1 MACTKLKVYRCDE
14 SAHLPEK
21 ATRGS
26 AGYDL
31 RACLIDGVKV
41 KTYNP
46 WNKEVGVPAK
56 KILGKPTIQ
65 IHPGYRVA
73 VPTGLVFDIDP
84 DHVLKIFSRS
94 GLALKSGLIVVNGVG
109 VVDSDYVEESFVLL
123 YNTSDG
129 PITITHGDRIAQA
142 VLEKN
147 EYNEIEEISEKPAQK
162 TERDG
167 GLGSTGV

>member
-1 MACTKLKVYRCDE
+1 MITLKVYRCNE

-21 ATRGS
+21 ATKGS

-31 RACLIDGVKV
+31 KACLVEGAKI

-46 WNKEVGVPAK
+46 WNKEVDVPVK
-56 KILGKPTIQ
+56 RVMGYPTIQ

-73 VPTGLVFDIDP
+73 VPTGLIFDIDP

-94 GLALKSGLIVVNGVG
+94 SMALKYGLMVVNGVG
-109 VVDSDYVEESFVLL
+109 IVDSDYVNESFVLL

-142 VLEKN
+142 ILEKN
-147 EYNEIEEISEKPAQK
+147 EYSEIEEISEKPAQK

-167 GLGSTGV
+167 GLGSTGT